1 MAVRK
6 TKRGEKTR
14 CGGTWS
20 EARYHS
26 FLTSLLRS
34 GTQRWG
40 PMQKC
45 KSKARVSRGIYECA
59 ECKEHVTTTV
69 YDEEKRKRVH
79 NIAID
84 HVDPVVDPAIGFESW
99 DKYIERMYVEEDG
112 FQLLCLKCHKEKTN
126 EERRIAKERR
136 AAE

>member
-1 MAVRK
+1 MAKHGDKNRNN
-6 TKRGEKTR
+6 GS
-14 CGGTWS
+14 WS
-20 EARYHS
+20 DAR
-26 FLTSLLRS
+26 FRTFITSLLRS

-45 KSKARVSRGIYECA
+45 KTDARVARGLYECA
-59 ECKEHVTTTV
+59 ICKEHVPTTV

-84 HVDPVVDPAIGFESW
+84 HVDPVVDPAVGFTTW
-99 DKYIERMYVEEDG
+99 DEYIERMYVEIDG
-112 FQLLCLKCHKEKTN
+112 FQLLCNKCHTIKTN

-136 AAE
+136 SNND

>member
-1 MAVRK
+1 MTNK
-6 TKRGEKTR
+6 PKRGEKTR
-14 CGGTWS
+14 CGGAWT
-20 EARYHS
+20 EAKFKG

-40 PMQKC
+40 PMQRC
-45 KSKARVSRGIYECA
+45 KTDARVTRGLYECA
-59 ECKEHVTTTV
+59 ECKEHVPTTV

-84 HVDPVVDPAIGFESW
+84 HVEPVVDPAVGFVSW
-99 DKYIERMYVEEDG
+99 DTYIERMFVEAEG
-112 FQLLCLKCHKEKTN
+112 YQLLCLACHKTKTN